1 MMVSMQSYLESRVRC
16 MTKKKIPGI
25 MVLAKLI
32 KYSWCASPITFI
44 ILIISSLF
52 MSGLGFLEIIT
63 IQALFD
69 SAVNVAN
76 GAAIELIYRPM
87 LILLGILI
95 LYPIGEWLEYIAR
108 GYFWRRGSGYMKSL
122 HHARIDHMKT
132 IEFEDS
138 HNIDELQKAS
148 LGSEDAPNGLRV
160 SIQILFLYVPYILSL
175 LIYLIS
181 IKPMLAFTIV
191 LIFVPTFLLELLR
204 MRQNFDFE
212 DKIANRRRKTKYF
225 ESCIVSREYF
235 KETLLNGSFRYFYR
249 LFAESNEKFSKE
261 FIAVKRHILKTSV
274 FMKLLNAAGFLSVLA
289 LLVYYVYTGTISI
302 GLFAA
307 IYYSLSK
314 IASMI
319 KRAIDDIGEAL
330 VGISNTSFLVRF
342 LDDADDQGKKDDI
355 SKDQDIHLKNVCFT
369 YPNSNGQTL
378 KNINLTI
385 KAGTSLAIVGENGSG
400 KSTLTKIII
409 GLYDPTQGV
418 VTYGNEP
425 LKHSSDTARFSGISA
440 VFQDFIKYKLSLED
454 NIKISNITSKAA
466 TEEVFEKADVNLAD
480 LNIHLDTILSRE
492 FGGQDLSGGE
502 WQRLAIARGL
512 YRPHDLII
520 LDEPTAAIDPIE
532 EANVFNSFKR
542 ISACKT
548 CVFVTHRLGST
559 QIADKIIVMEKG
571 EIVEEGTHK
580 ELMELKGR
588 YYHLLKSQAQ
598 WYER

>member
-1 MMVSMQSYLESRVRC
+1 MI
-16 MTKKKIPGI
+16 KKKMSGI
-25 MVLAKLI
+25 NVLAKLI
-32 KYSWCASPITFI
+32 KYTWCASPLTFI
-44 ILIISSLF
+44 VLVITSLLL
-52 MSGLGFLEIIT
+52 SGLGFLEIIT
-63 IQALFD
+63 IEALFD

-76 GAAIELIYRPM
+76 GAAVELLYKPM
-87 LILLGILI
+87 LVLLGILA
-95 LYPIGEWLEYIAR
+95 LYPVGEWLEYMAR

-122 HHARIDHMKT
+122 HHVRINHMKS

-148 LGSEDAPNGLRV
+148 LGSEDAPSGLRV
-160 SIQILFLYVPYILSL
+160 IIQILFLYLPYILTL
-175 LIYLIS
+175 LMYLIS

-191 LIFVPTFLLELLR
+191 LIFIPTLLLELIR

-212 DKIANRRRKTKYF
+212 DKIANQKRKTKYF

-235 KETLLNGSFRYFYR
+235 KETLLNGSFRYFYG
-249 LFAESNEKFSKE
+249 LFVQSNGEFSKA
-261 FIAVKRHILKTSV
+261 FIAAKRRILKTSV

-307 IYYSLSK
+307 IYYSVSK
-314 IASMI
+314 IASMF

-330 VGISNTSFLVRF
+330 VGISNTSFLVRL
-342 LDDADDQGKKDDI
+342 LDDDDDPGKKNAI
-355 SKDQDIHLKNVCFT
+355 SKVEDIHLKNVCFT
-369 YPNSNGQTL
+369 YPNSKGETL

-400 KSTLTKIII
+400 KSTLTKIIM

-418 VTYGNEP
+418 VKYGNEP
-425 LKHSSDTARFSGISA
+425 LNHYSDASRYSGTSA
-440 VFQDFIKYKLSLED
+440 VFQDFMKYKLSVED
-454 NIKISNITSKAA
+454 NIKISNITSKAT
-466 TEEVFEKADVNLAD
+466 TEDVLEKANVNLSD
-480 LNIHLDTILSRE
+480 LNIHSDTILSRE

-502 WQRLAIARGL
+502 WQRIAIARGL
-512 YRPHDLII
+512 YRLHDLIV

-532 EANVFNSFKR
+532 EANIFDSFKR
-542 ISACKT
+542 ISVGKT
-548 CVFVTHRLGST
+548 CIFVTHRLGST
-559 QIADKIIVMEKG
+559 QMADRIIVMEKG

-580 ELMELKGR
+580 ELMDLKGR
-588 YYHLLKSQAQ
+588 YYDLLKSQAQ

>member
-1 MMVSMQSYLESRVRC
+1 
-16 MTKKKIPGI
+16 MTKKKMSGI
-25 MVLAKLI
+25 KVLTKLI
-32 KYSWCASPITFI
+32 KYTWCASPVTFI
-44 ILIISSLF
+44 TLVITSLL

-63 IQALFD
+63 IKALFD

-76 GAAIELIYRPM
+76 GAAIEFIYKPM
-87 LILLGILI
+87 LTLLVILA
-95 LYPIGEWLEYIAR
+95 LYPVGEWLEYLAR

-122 HHARIDHMKT
+122 HHVRINHMKS

-160 SIQILFLYVPYILSL
+160 IVQIVFLYLPYIVSL
-175 LIYLIS
+175 LMYLIS

-191 LIFVPTFLLELLR
+191 LIFIPTLLLELIR

-212 DKIANRRRKTKYF
+212 DKIANQRRKTKYF

-235 KETLLNGSFRYFYR
+235 KETLLNGSFRHFYQ
-249 LFAESNEKFSKE
+249 LFIKSNEEFSKA
-261 FIAVKRHILKTSV
+261 FIAVKRRILKTSML
-274 FMKLLNAAGFLSVLA
+274 MKLLNAAGFLSVLA

-307 IYYSLSK
+307 IYYSVAK
-314 IASMI
+314 IASMF
-319 KRAIDDIGEAL
+319 KRAINDIGEAL
-330 VGISNTSFLVRF
+330 VGISNTSFLVRL
-342 LDDADDQGKKDDI
+342 LDDEEELGKKDAI
-355 SKDQDIHLKNVCFT
+355 PKVQDIHLKNVCFT
-369 YPNSNGQTL
+369 YPNSKVQTL

-385 KAGTSLAIVGENGSG
+385 EAGTSLAIVGENGSG
-400 KSTLTKIII
+400 KSTLTKIIM

-425 LKHSSDTARFSGISA
+425 LKHYSDTSRFRGISA
-440 VFQDFIKYKLSLED
+440 VFQDFMKYKLPLED
-454 NIKISNITSKAA
+454 NIKISNVTSKVA
-466 TEEVFEKADVNLAD
+466 TEEVLEKADVNLSD
-480 LNIHLDTILSRE
+480 LNINLETILSRE

-502 WQRLAIARGL
+502 WQRIAIARGL
-512 YRPHDLII
+512 YRPHNLIV

-532 EANVFNSFKR
+532 EANVFDSFKR
-542 ISACKT
+542 MSAYKT
-548 CVFVTHRLGST
+548 CIFVTHRLGST
-559 QIADKIIVMEKG
+559 QIADRIIVMEKG

-580 ELMELKGR
+580 ELMDLKGR